1 MRRVSHPADLHG
13 IGFGLHASL
22 LSPEGARGGC
32 SAEQG
37 FPLDG
42 VDAVGAGGD
51 DGNRQAKRVFE
62 VGDVGARFFRQ
73 GAVGGDADGVALPA
87 GQGFLYR
94 LAARQFVRADRGDV
108 EAFAVHVV
116 GGADLDFRQGVKDVQ
131 FGQAQAADAGVVDG
145 AAQRG

>member
-1 MRRVSHPADLHG
+1 MAIFFCIKEKS
-13 IGFGLHASL
+13 
-22 LSPEGARGGC
+22 
-32 SAEQG
+32 

-62 VGDVGARFFRQ
+62 VGDVGACFFRQ
-73 GAVGGDADGVALPA
+73 LFVGGDADGVALPA
-87 GQGFLYR
+87 GQGFIYG

-108 EAFAVHVV
+108 KALAVHVV
-116 GGADLDFRQGVKDVQ
+116 MGADLDLRQSIEDVQ
-131 FGQAQAADAGVVDG
+131 FGETQAADAGVVDG